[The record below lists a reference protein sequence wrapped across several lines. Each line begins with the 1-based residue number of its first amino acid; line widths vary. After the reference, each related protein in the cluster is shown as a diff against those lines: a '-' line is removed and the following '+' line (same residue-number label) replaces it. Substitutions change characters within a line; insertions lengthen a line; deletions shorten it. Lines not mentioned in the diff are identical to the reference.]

1 MFKDINK
8 NKNQDV
14 DILLIGRIATNIA
27 DSLFYI
33 TILWYFKTTFHSPV
47 ALSLIFIADSTID
60 MCAFLFGPLIDRV
73 YIKKLLKSVTI
84 GQTCLSLVVTLLFYF
99 EDCNQIVLVLLLLT
113 YVSSTIGSTLIY
125 PAEEKI
131 LPLIVN
137 KDKLSNVNGL
147 FQLTYRILDLFLDA
161 LATLLITYLSLS
173 ATMIISAFVFATAL
187 CFYTKLYLPKD
198 LIVAEKDE
206 KYFTG
211 KYLHDLLKGW
221 QVLKNEG
228 QILLLIIPLAVT
240 NLFYGIASV
249 GMPYFASQYLTKSAI
264 SYGGLELFSSIG
276 GLLGS
281 LIISKIGILKQKLER
296 IVVICLG
303 LAGISVIL
311 ETMIANSIPILILV
325 FALSSAFWISI
336 MNINFEVLIQES
348 FNPHILG
355 RIETINSSIIN
366 CMIPIGSFLGGI
378 IVQRVSASFAISLQ
392 GIAEVIT
399 AVFYLLVFNKK
410 RRL

>member
-8 NKNQDV
+8 NKKQNV
-14 DILLIGRIATNIA
+14 KVLLIGRIATNIA

-33 TILWYFKTTFHSPV
+33 TILWYFKTTFHSPMI
-47 ALSLIFIADSTID
+47 LSLVFIVDSAID
-60 MCAFLFGPLIDRV
+60 MCAFIFGPLIDRI
-73 YIKKLLKSVTI
+73 YIKNLLKYVTI
-84 GQTCLSLVVTLLFYF
+84 GQTILSVFATILFYLTKWK
-99 EDCNQIVLVLLLLT
+99 QLALILLLLT
-113 YVSSTIGSTLIY
+113 YVLSTIGSTLIY

-131 LPLIVN
+131 LPAIVSKN
-137 KDKLSNVNGL
+137 ELTKVNSL
-147 FQLTYRILDLFLDA
+147 FQLAYRILDLFLDA
-161 LATLLITYLSLS
+161 LATLIVTFFSLS
-173 ATMIISAFVFATAL
+173 KAMIISTFIFAIAL
-187 CFYTKLYLPKD
+187 CFYAKLYLPKN
-198 LIVAEKDE
+198 LIVYEKDNN
-206 KYFTG
+206 YFTG

-311 ETMIANSIPILILV
+311 ETMIANSIPMLILV

-348 FNPHILG
+348 FNPHIFG

-410 RRL
+410 S

>member
-8 NKNQDV
+8 NKKQNV
-14 DILLIGRIATNIA
+14 NVLLIGRIATNIA

-33 TILWYFKTTFHSPV
+33 TILWYFKTTFHSPMI
-47 ALSLIFIADSTID
+47 LSLVFIVDSAID
-60 MCAFLFGPLIDRV
+60 MCAFIFGPLIDRI
-73 YIKKLLKSVTI
+73 YIKNLLKYVTI
-84 GQTCLSLVVTLLFYF
+84 GQNILSVFATILFYLTKWK
-99 EDCNQIVLVLLLLT
+99 QLALILLLLT
-113 YVSSTIGSTLIY
+113 YVLSTIGSTLIY
-125 PAEEKI
+125 PAEGKI
-131 LPLIVN
+131 LSAIVS
-137 KDKLSNVNGL
+137 KDELTKVNSL
-147 FQLTYRILDLFLDA
+147 FQLAYRTLDLFLDA

-311 ETMIANSIPILILV
+311 ETMIANSIPMLILV

-355 RIETINSSIIN
+355 RIEMINSSIIN

-410 RRL
+410 N

>member
-276 GLLGS
+276 GLLGI

-410 RRL
+410 S

>member
-8 NKNQDV
+8 NKKQNV
-14 DILLIGRIATNIA
+14 NVLLIGRIATNIA

-33 TILWYFKTTFHSPV
+33 TILWYFKTTFHSPMI
-47 ALSLIFIADSTID
+47 LSLVLIVDSAID
-60 MCAFLFGPLIDRV
+60 MCAFIFGPLIDRI
-73 YIKKLLKSVTI
+73 YIKNLLKYVTI
-84 GQTCLSLVVTLLFYF
+84 GQTILSVFATILFYLTKWK
-99 EDCNQIVLVLLLLT
+99 QLALILLLLT
-113 YVSSTIGSTLIY
+113 YVLSTIGSTLIY

-131 LPLIVN
+131 LPAIVS
-137 KDKLSNVNGL
+137 KDELTKVNSL
-147 FQLTYRILDLFLDA
+147 FQLAYRILDLFLDA
-161 LATLLITYLSLS
+161 LATLIVTFFSLS
-173 ATMIISAFVFATAL
+173 KAMIISAFIFAIAL
-187 CFYTKLYLPKD
+187 CFYAKLYLPKN
-198 LIVAEKDE
+198 LIVYEKDND
-206 KYFTG
+206 YFTG

-228 QILLLIIPLAVT
+228 KILLLIIPLAVT

-264 SYGGLELFSSIG
+264 GYGGLELFSSIG

-311 ETMIANSIPILILV
+311 ETMIANSIPMLILF

-399 AVFYLLVFNKK
+399 AVFYLLIFNKK
-410 RRL
+410 S

>member
-1 MFKDINK
+1 
-8 NKNQDV
+8 
-14 DILLIGRIATNIA
+14 
-27 DSLFYI
+27 
-33 TILWYFKTTFHSPV
+33 
-47 ALSLIFIADSTID
+47 

-137 KDKLSNVNGL
+137 RDKLSNVNGL

-173 ATMIISAFVFATAL
+173 ATMIISAFVFATAF

-211 KYLHDLLKGW
+211 KYLRDLLKGW

-264 SYGGLELFSSIG
+264 SYGGVELFSSIG

-311 ETMIANSIPILILV
+311 ETMIANSIPMLILV
-325 FALSSAFWISI
+325 FALSSTFWISI

-348 FNPHILG
+348 FNLHILV

-366 CMIPIGSFLGGI
+366 CMIPIDSFLGGI

-410 RRL
+410 S

>member
-137 KDKLSNVNGL
+137 RDKLSNVNGL

-173 ATMIISAFVFATAL
+173 ATMIISAFVFATAF

-211 KYLHDLLKGW
+211 KYLRDLLKGW

-264 SYGGLELFSSIG
+264 SYGGVELFSSIG

-311 ETMIANSIPILILV
+311 ETMIANSIPMLILV
-325 FALSSAFWISI
+325 FALSSTFWISI

-348 FNPHILG
+348 FNLHILV

-366 CMIPIGSFLGGI
+366 CMIPIDSFLGGI

-410 RRL
+410 S

>member
-8 NKNQDV
+8 NKKQNV
-14 DILLIGRIATNIA
+14 NVLLIGRIATNIA

-33 TILWYFKTTFHSPV
+33 TILWYFKTTFHSPMI
-47 ALSLIFIADSTID
+47 LSLVFIVDSAID
-60 MCAFLFGPLIDRV
+60 MCAFIFGPLIDRI
-73 YIKKLLKSVTI
+73 YIKNLLKYVTI
-84 GQTCLSLVVTLLFYF
+84 GQTILSVFATILFYLTKWK
-99 EDCNQIVLVLLLLT
+99 QLALILLLLT
-113 YVSSTIGSTLIY
+113 YVLSTIGSTLIY

-131 LPLIVN
+131 LPAIVS
-137 KDKLSNVNGL
+137 KDELTKVNSL
-147 FQLTYRILDLFLDA
+147 FQLAYRILDLFLDA
-161 LATLLITYLSLS
+161 LATLIVTFFSLS
-173 ATMIISAFVFATAL
+173 KAMIISAFIFAIAL
-187 CFYTKLYLPKD
+187 CFYAKLYLPKN
-198 LIVAEKDE
+198 LIVYEKDND
-206 KYFTG
+206 YFTG

-264 SYGGLELFSSIG
+264 GYGGLELFSSIG

-281 LIISKIGILKQKLER
+281 LIISKIGILKQKLEH

-311 ETMIANSIPILILV
+311 ETMIANSIPMLILV

-410 RRL
+410 S

>member
-173 ATMIISAFVFATAL
+173 ATMIISIFVFATAL
-187 CFYTKLYLPKD
+187 CFYTKLHLPKD

-410 RRL
+410 S

>member
-113 YVSSTIGSTLIY
+113 YVSSTIGS
-125 PAEEKI
+125 
-131 LPLIVN
+131 
-137 KDKLSNVNGL
+137 
-147 FQLTYRILDLFLDA
+147 
-161 LATLLITYLSLS
+161 
-173 ATMIISAFVFATAL
+173 
-187 CFYTKLYLPKD
+187 
-198 LIVAEKDE
+198 
-206 KYFTG
+206 
-211 KYLHDLLKGW
+211 
-221 QVLKNEG
+221 
-228 QILLLIIPLAVT
+228 
-240 NLFYGIASV
+240 
-249 GMPYFASQYLTKSAI
+249 
-264 SYGGLELFSSIG
+264 
-276 GLLGS
+276 
-281 LIISKIGILKQKLER
+281 
-296 IVVICLG
+296 
-303 LAGISVIL
+303 
-311 ETMIANSIPILILV
+311 
-325 FALSSAFWISI
+325 
-336 MNINFEVLIQES
+336 
-348 FNPHILG
+348 
-355 RIETINSSIIN
+355 
-366 CMIPIGSFLGGI
+366 FLGGI

-399 AVFYLLVFNKK
+399 AVFYLLIFNKK
-410 RRL
+410 S

>member
-113 YVSSTIGSTLIY
+113 YVSSTIGSTLTY

-228 QILLLIIPLAVT
+228 KILLLIIPLAVT

-366 CMIPIGSFLGGI
+366 YMIPIGSFLGGI

-410 RRL
+410 S